1 MARIAI
7 IGGGSIGEALLS
19 GLLRAGRQ
27 VKDLVVA
34 EKNPDRAKQLAD
46 TYSVLVT
53 SVADAAENATYIVV
67 AVKPADVEPVTAEIA
82 EAVAKADGES
92 EEQVFVSVA
101 AGVSTAFYE
110 AKLPAGA
117 PVVRVMPNAPMV
129 VGGGVSALAAGRFAT
144 PEQLREVS
152 AIFDTVGDVLTV
164 AEKQLDAVTAVSGSG
179 PAYFFL
185 MVEALVDAG
194 VDAGLSREVA
204 TELVVHTMAGSAAM
218 LLDRRDGTPPGVMD
232 TSPAAL
238 RAIVTSPGGTT
249 AAGLRELERGGLRSA
264 VSDAIAAAKKR
275 SEQLGITSE

>member
-1 MARIAI
+1 MSRIAI

-34 EKNPDRAKQLAD
+34 EKHPDRAKQLAE
-46 TYSVLVT
+46 TNSVLVT
-53 SVADAAENATYIVV
+53 SVADAAESAAYIII
-67 AVKPADVEPVTAEIA
+67 AVKPADVEAVTGEIA
-82 EAVAKADGES
+82 AAVAGAEGSS

-101 AGVSTAFYE
+101 AGVSTTFFE

-117 PVVRVMPNAPMV
+117 PVIRVMPNAPMV
-129 VGGGVSALAAGRFAT
+129 VGGGVSAVAAGRFAT
-144 PEQLREVS
+144 PEQVKEVT

-164 AEKQLDAVTAVSGSG
+164 AEAQLDAVTAVSGSG

-185 MVEALVDAG
+185 MVEALIDAG
-194 VDAGLSREVA
+194 VDVGLSRDVA

-218 LLDRRDGTPPGVMD
+218 LLDRRDNTPAGAMD
-232 TSPAAL
+232 TSAAAL
-238 RAIVTSPGGTT
+238 RAVVTSPGGTT

-264 VSDAIAAAKKR
+264 VSDAIAAAKTR